1 MSALCKT
8 ALVMIA
14 RDEARC
20 IAGSL
25 RSLRPWVDQMIVLDT
40 GSRDGTPAI
49 ARAEGA
55 EVHAFTWVDDFAAA
69 RNAALDLSDADWN
82 IVVDADE
89 LLSLG
94 GEALAALRHEAP
106 TFVGRIEVCSHY
118 REQGAGGAGA
128 GAGGAQHSASSRLAR
143 VLPRGV
149 RYTGRIHEQPLSD
162 LPRRDLP
169 ISFSHDGYLPA
180 QMATKGER
188 NRRLLEQAV
197 QAAPGD
203 AYLHYQLGKDHE
215 VHDRLEAALEAYE
228 QASQLLGPQ
237 PGRGPAWRHDLVL
250 RSLFVLK
257 ATGRLA
263 QAVQRAE
270 AEMPLWPDSADFYF
284 VLGDVLLDFAAAHP
298 EQAPELVPMIRGAW
312 ENCLQIGD
320 NPSLEGTV
328 HGRGSH
334 LAQANLALLADLLPE
349 SGRG

>member
-1 MSALCKT
+1 MYKT

-25 RSLRPWVDQMIVLDT
+25 RSLRPWVDQLIVLDT
-40 GSRDGTPAI
+40 GSHDGTPDI
-49 ARAEGA
+49 AQAEGA
-55 EVHAFTWVDDFAAA
+55 EVHAFTWVDDFSAA

-82 IVVDADE
+82 LVVDADE
-89 LLSLG
+89 VLSLG

-106 TFVGRIEVCSHY
+106 TYVGRIEVCSHY
-118 REQGAGGAGA
+118 LEQGAGA
-128 GAGGAQHSASSRLAR
+128 AQHSASSRLAR

-149 RYTGRIHEQPLSD
+149 RYTGRIHEQPQSD
-162 LPRRDLP
+162 LPRRDLS
-169 ISFSHDGYLPA
+169 IALSHDGYLPA

-197 QAAPGD
+197 QAAPSD

-215 VHDRLEAALEAYE
+215 VHERLEAALNAYE

-237 PGRGPAWRHDLVL
+237 PGRGPGWRHDLVL

-298 EQAPELVPMIRGAW
+298 EQAQELVPMIRGAW

-320 NPSLEGTV
+320 NPDLEGTV

-334 LAQANLALLADLLPE
+334 LAQANLALLANLLPG
-349 SGRG
+349 SGQG

>member
-1 MSALCKT
+1 MSAQYKT

-49 ARAEGA
+49 AHAEGA
-55 EVHAFTWVDDFAAA
+55 EVHAFQWVDDFAAA

-82 IVVDADE
+82 VVVDADE
-89 LLSLG
+89 VLSLG

-106 TFVGRIEVCSHY
+106 TFVGRIEVRSHY
-118 REQGAGGAGA
+118 LEQGAGA
-128 GAGGAQHSASSRLAR
+128 AQHSASSRLAR

-149 RYTGRIHEQPLSD
+149 RYTGRIHEQPQSD

-169 ISFSHDGYLPA
+169 IALSHDGYLPA

-284 VLGDVLLDFAAAHP
+284 VLGDVLLDFAAVHP
-298 EQAPELVPMIRGAW
+298 EQAQELVPMIRGAW

-320 NPSLEGTV
+320 NPALEGTV

-334 LAQANLALLADLLPE
+334 LAQANLALLANLLPGS
-349 SGRG
+349 SGSGQG